1 VPWATGLD
9 LDGGVRLLLPFY
21 RLFISPHLTT
31 FSFQCQSF
39 RGRALD
45 EILPNLTSM
54 FVEPQTSS
62 LQSLEVYL
70 NIDTPMDLKSA
81 VSSAVLRCGS
91 SLTTPYATAPPRTW
105 QFNTSRNFPNLP
117 RGSRRMNGPP
127 RVSDSSPTDVFPKL
141 TTLYLPENTSV
152 GWIPFLGASA
162 RRASSGSGAHAPLDR
177 GPGQQLTTLPFR
189 VKVSVDVALLFH
201 ITLFHGLVQP
211 YTGIILFQ

>member
-1 VPWATGLD
+1 MRQPYIGSSFPVPEEVLHMISLNSLNGIVYLRLQD
-9 LDGGVRLLLPFY
+9 LTWKVEFGCSSPCY

-54 FVEPQTSS
+54 FVEPQTPS

-91 SLTTPYATAPPRTW
+91 SLTTPYPTAPPSDVAIQHIAQLPKLTTW
-105 QFNTSRNFPNLP
+105 FATDEPL
-117 RGSRRMNGPP
+117 
-127 RVSDSSPTDVFPKL
+127 RVSDSSPTDV
-141 TTLYLPENTSV
+141 S
-152 GWIPFLGASA
+152 
-162 RRASSGSGAHAPLDR
+162 
-177 GPGQQLTTLPFR
+177 
-189 VKVSVDVALLFH
+189 
-201 ITLFHGLVQP
+201 
-211 YTGIILFQ
+211 